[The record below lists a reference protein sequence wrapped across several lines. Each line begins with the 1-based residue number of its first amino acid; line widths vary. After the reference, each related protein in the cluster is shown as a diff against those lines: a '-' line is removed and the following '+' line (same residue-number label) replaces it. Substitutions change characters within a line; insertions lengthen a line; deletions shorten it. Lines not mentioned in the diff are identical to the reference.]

1 MSREESIAV
10 WDSGSLVWIPFG
22 LGGVD
27 QTRRNEE
34 EEEEEEEEQKLETEE
49 E

>member
-34 EEEEEEEEQKLETEE
+34 EEEEEGEKLETEE